1 MPKLIENVRENL
13 ILEARRQVEA
23 EGYSAMTIR
32 SIAEACGI
40 GTGTF
45 YNYFKSKEHL
55 VAAYMLEDWDRLL
68 SEMEALSPD
77 EPKSFLEQSFGLL
90 KSFVESHG
98 SLFRDKNAVK
108 DSMGSF
114 TSKHPVLRDQLARV
128 ILPVCE
134 HSRTEDRDFLSMFIA
149 ESFLSWAGTGCSF
162 DRLYSVIKYMF

>member
-68 SEMEALSPD
+68 SEMEALSSD
-77 EPKSFLEQSFGLL
+77 EPKSF
-90 KSFVESHG
+90 HG